1 MLYMIKCG
9 SFCLF
14 IRILAKVP
22 TVSALSVKIS
32 LKQSSQFCDVLNLKS
47 IKEAW

>member
-1 MLYMIKCG
+1 MLYTIKCG

-22 TVSALSVKIS
+22 NVSTLFVKIS
-32 LKQSSQFCDVLNLKS
+32 LKQSSQFCDVIYLKS
-47 IKEAW
+47 VEEAW